1 MSVEM
6 GARRSSQSASTPT
19 GSLVSARFATDPS
32 RKDQVEIALAV
43 VDEWQFQGVG
53 SSLIDHLIEFASR
66 RLHPV
71 GGLAWSRRHR
81 RVRPSDPLAGP
92 MGSEIHRVAAC
103 VDVMPHPAVVS
114 RAVVEGGATERLPAS
129 LQSSPRVDALGFHD
143 LDQGHRGDRAPVHVS
158 RLDPHLAVVAHPQRD
173 RCMRQRPRAPIAS
186 AALSA
191 VVLGHDQAQ
200 SITERAQP
208 IDIALAERQ
217 LDRDPPVDY
226 FPTRSGFVPPS
237 QRGFRAIEEIWLA
250 RPGLGC
256 VEQVLNKG

>member
-1 MSVEM
+1 
-6 GARRSSQSASTPT
+6 
-19 GSLVSARFATDPS
+19 
-32 RKDQVEIALAV
+32 
-43 VDEWQFQGVG
+43 
-53 SSLIDHLIEFASR
+53 
-66 RLHPV
+66 
-71 GGLAWSRRHR
+71 
-81 RVRPSDPLAGP
+81 
-92 MGSEIHRVAAC
+92 
-103 VDVMPHPAVVS
+103 
-114 RAVVEGGATERLPAS
+114 
-129 LQSSPRVDALGFHD
+129 
-143 LDQGHRGDRAPVHVS
+143 
-158 RLDPHLAVVAHPQRD
+158 DPHLAVVAHPQRD

-250 RPGLGC
+250 RPGRGC
-256 VEQVLNKG
+256 VEQVLNK